1 MQLAPP
7 DHERDVAY
15 FSREARQYEDSRI
28 QGWCSA
34 PIHKRV
40 LDLAG
45 SVPDSST
52 ILDVGCGTGRLL
64 RTAGERWPT
73 SRLVGVDPAA
83 GMIAVAREKTPKA
96 TFYETPANAIPLPD
110 ASVAIAFATV
120 SFHHWADK
128 PRGLMEISRVLRP
141 GGAFINA
148 DLLWPNWIRW
158 LVNDMHTSA
167 PAPAILQ
174 TMLRLAGLP
183 VQDRFRMT
191 YGFVFVTHSIK
202 LSAA

>member
-28 QGWCSA
+28 QGWFSA
-34 PIHKRV
+34 PIHNRV

-45 SVPDSST
+45 SAPDSST

-158 LVNDMHTSA
+158 LVNDWHPSA

-174 TMLRLAGLP
+174 TMLRLARLP
-183 VQDRFRMT
+183 VQNQFRMT

-202 LSAA
+202 TIAT

>member
-1 MQLAPP
+1 MWAAGP
-7 DHERDVAY
+7 DACSE
-15 FSREARQYEDSRI
+15 SREN
-28 QGWCSA
+28 
-34 PIHKRV
+34 
-40 LDLAG
+40 AG
-45 SVPDSST
+45 RPQTWSEWTRLP
-52 ILDVGCGTGRLL
+52 GC
-64 RTAGERWPT
+64 
-73 SRLVGVDPAA
+73 
-83 GMIAVAREKTPKA
+83 AVAREKTPQA

-110 ASVAIAFATV
+110 ASVAVAFATL

-128 PRGLMEISRVLRP
+128 PRGLREISRVLRP

-158 LVNDMHTSA
+158 LVNDWHPSA

-183 VQDRFRMT
+183 EQDRFRMT

-202 LSAA
+202 TIPA